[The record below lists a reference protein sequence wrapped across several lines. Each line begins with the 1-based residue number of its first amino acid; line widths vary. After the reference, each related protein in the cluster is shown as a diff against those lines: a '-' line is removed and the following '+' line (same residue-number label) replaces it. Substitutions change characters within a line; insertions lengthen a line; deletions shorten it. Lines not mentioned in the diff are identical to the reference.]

1 MKLYI
6 LLHLQ
11 DVENMDANA
20 KPFLTKE
27 AAQEAMKTDW
37 EATLKTWDIDPGEN
51 QTEERAWYCEAEMAA
66 IRDDFH
72 FQFESWKIVEHDLDV
87 KVAVKVHDGLV
98 QQIISNAGVSAE
110 VYDVDVSDFPDEGE
124 QEVADER
131 AAEYEKLQNTAGWG
145 QVW

>member
-6 LLHLQ
+6 LIHLQ

-37 EATLKTWDIDPGEN
+37 EATLKAWNIDPGEN
-51 QTEERAWYCEAEMAA
+51 QTEERTWYCEAGMAA

-87 KVAVKVHDGLV
+87 QVAVKVHGGQV

-110 VYDVDVSDFPDEGE
+110 VYDMDASDAPDEGE
-124 QEVADER
+124 QEMSDER
-131 AAEYEKLQNTAGWG
+131 AAEYEKLQQTGGWD